1 MPKGSRGGKGA
12 VRPSADGV
20 ITATKKTKFIS
31 RAIYYGLY
39 DDEDIDGTEVWEA
52 VSDGK
57 GTLYFHPAKPVSE
70 KEYDYETSSG
80 HHTGYEYSLQAGWVS
95 RRLTPAPGV
104 VRDSATSDYGELF
117 GLDLTKAKK
126 VVIQENSYKLRKAIE
141 ARMDRAGLVW
151 SYEDKAFVSMRGYY
165 YSYKQDK
172 WLPSKYEQTYRN
184 YT

>member
-1 MPKGSRGGKGA
+1 M
-12 VRPSADGV
+12 RPSADGV

-31 RAIYYGLY
+31 RATYYGLY
-39 DDEDIDGTEVWEA
+39 DEDIDGTEVWEA

-104 VRDSATSDYGELF
+104 VRDSATSDYGELL
-117 GLDLTKAKK
+117 GLISQKQKK
-126 VVIQENSYKLRKAIE
+126 
-141 ARMDRAGLVW
+141 W
-151 SYEDKAFVSMRGYY
+151 
-165 YSYKQDK
+165 
-172 WLPSKYEQTYRN
+172 
-184 YT
+184 